1 MSLTNGPADALPVAG
16 AYNFGVITKRYP
28 IEPHGRKLLSVRRTQ
43 TWSEIV
49 VRIGGRELGR
59 SDREAL
65 LNGGVEYTLRDHTVL
80 RVWLELDPRGNPM
93 LFLTRNGMPLPGSE
107 GDPVRILF
115 TALILIWMFA
125 TLQIIFAASVICFG
139 RPEEIIYVNLAAGL
153 ILAVLG
159 ILAWRRSLVA
169 MVIASLL
176 CFSELG
182 LLLVSQ
188 GGIDA
193 TNIWLLTTNIWRL
206 VLVLGISGW
215 LLWRGIVA
223 VDDLKAITLP
233 IRHPPQ
239 PLHHDSTDPGSS

>member
-1 MSLTNGPADALPVAG
+1 M
-16 AYNFGVITKRYP
+16 
-28 IEPHGRKLLSVRRTQ
+28 
-43 TWSEIV
+43 

-80 RVWLELDPRGNPM
+80 RVWLELDPRGIPM

-139 RPEEIIYVNLAAGL
+139 RPEEIIYLNLAAGL

-159 ILAWRRSLVA
+159 ILAWRRSVVA
-169 MVIASLL
+169 MVMASVL
-176 CFSELG
+176 CFGELA

-188 GGIDA
+188 GGLDA
-193 TNIWLLTTNIWRL
+193 VNIWRL
-206 VLVLGISGW
+206 VLVLGIFGW

-223 VDDLKAITLP
+223 VHDLKAITLP

-239 PLHHDSTDPGSS
+239 PLHHDSTDPSSS